1 MVVTVMLRQDHG
13 PWFENENIVSLG
25 LKPLMMLSSRAEELI
40 ALLDNIEVSDYSD
53 DLSGHGD
60 RVLVAEAA
68 RRLLARLETPFER
81 AWRLSWINGNV
92 HTAIQVILDLGIWES
107 WYMSKRREISLS
119 ELHALAQTPCDL
131 NLLPAEYVIQELGED
146 RYGATTF
153 SDALGQREEPVAQTI
168 LSGTHHGLDSSRNF
182 PRFLSRTGY
191 AEPLD
196 PKNTSYMDLTPERLD
211 MFERC
216 RTNPD
221 HQVSFI
227 GFMRG
232 LADYKLDWTEIYD
245 TRILMRD
252 FHADGEE
259 ALLVD
264 IGGAH
269 AVDLERLLRRY
280 PELPAGKLILQ
291 DTPEV
296 IAMAKV
302 SEKIHVMGHDFF
314 TPQPVRGARA
324 YFMHAILHDWDD
336 SDCGRILSNI
346 TAAMRRGYSRLL
358 IYESVLVSTGATMYQ
373 TVADVSIMHLIS
385 AADRTEARWR
395 ELLQVAGFKV
405 FLSDVS
411 RYE

>member
-1 MVVTVMLRQDHG
+1 
-13 PWFENENIVSLG
+13 
-25 LKPLMMLSSRAEELI
+25 
-40 ALLDNIEVSDYSD
+40 
-53 DLSGHGD
+53 
-60 RVLVAEAA
+60 
-68 RRLLARLETPFER
+68 
-81 AWRLSWINGNV
+81 
-92 HTAIQVILDLGIWES
+92 
-107 WYMSKRREISLS
+107 
-119 ELHALAQTPCDL
+119 
-131 NLLPAEYVIQELGED
+131 
-146 RYGATTF
+146 
-153 SDALGQREEPVAQTI
+153 
-168 LSGTHHGLDSSRNF
+168 
-182 PRFLSRTGY
+182 
-191 AEPLD
+191 
-196 PKNTSYMDLTPERLD
+196 MDLTPERLD

-314 TPQPVRGARA
+314 TPQPVRG
-324 YFMHAILHDWDD
+324 
-336 SDCGRILSNI
+336 
-346 TAAMRRGYSRLL
+346 
-358 IYESVLVSTGATMYQ
+358 E
-373 TVADVSIMHLIS
+373 
-385 AADRTEARWR
+385 
-395 ELLQVAGFKV
+395 
-405 FLSDVS
+405 
-411 RYE
+411 

>member
-1 MVVTVMLRQDHG
+1 
-13 PWFENENIVSLG
+13 
-25 LKPLMMLSSRAEELI
+25 MMPSNKAEELI
-40 ALLDNIEVSDYSD
+40 ALLDNIQVSNYSD

-92 HTAIQVILDLGIWES
+92 HTAIQVILDLGIWEG
-107 WYMSKRREISLS
+107 WYMSKRREISLL
-119 ELHALAQTPCDL
+119 ELHALAQTPCDV
-131 NLLPAEYVIQELGED
+131 NLLRRLLRLLVAEYVIQELGED

-153 SDALGQREEPVAQTI
+153 SDALGQKEEPVAQTI
-168 LSGTHHGLDSSRNF
+168 LSGTHHGLGSSQNL
-182 PRFLSRTGY
+182 PRFLSVTGY

-196 PKNTSYMDLTPERLD
+196 PQNTSYMDLTPDRLG

-216 RTNPD
+216 RVNPD
-221 HQVSFI
+221 YQVSFI

-232 LADYKLDWTEIYD
+232 LAAYKLDWTEIYD
-245 TRILMRD
+245 TNILMRD
-252 FHADGEE
+252 FRANGEE

-264 IGGAH
+264 MGGAH

-280 PELPAGKLILQ
+280 PNLPTGKLILQ

-302 SEKIHVMGHDFF
+302 SGKIQVMGHDFF
-314 TPQPVRGARA
+314 TAQPVRGARA

-336 SDCGRILSNI
+336 SDCGRILGNI
-346 TAAMRRGYSRLL
+346 TAAMKKGYSKLL
-358 IYESVLVSTGATMYQ
+358 LYESVLVSTGATMYQ

-395 ELLQVAGFKV
+395 QLLQAAGFKV
-405 FLSDVS
+405 CKIWCHPSSLESVI
-411 RYE
+411 EAELA